1 MPKTFHKSA
10 LLTLFIATVVF
21 VSGAGADDMNLPDM
35 GSPADAIL
43 NTNEEAQYGRQ
54 IMRDIRNSGM
64 VVEDPLVNE
73 YINEIGSRIAA
84 QTSDGDHDFTFFVI
98 EDQRINAF
106 ALPGGYIGVHTGLLE
121 ATRSE
126 DELAG
131 VVAHEVAHV
140 SQRHIARAIHASSR
154 QSLLSTAIMLGAM
167 IAGAAGASSDVMQA
181 GIAVAQGTAAQSQIN
196 FTRSNEHEADR
207 VGIAALA
214 DAGFDPY
221 GMASFFD
228 VMSRQN
234 SRAPDERSPAFLMTH
249 PVTSSRIAEAR
260 DRARQFPL
268 VRTEDSISYGIAKI
282 RMIVDRFETPQEAV
296 EYFERRPYQNQ
307 NDLERYGRLLAYLG
321 DGEYYQALDIVE
333 NLAYKNPGVIAY
345 HIAMGDTQVLLGR
358 HEDAIKTFE
367 KAIKLFPRNV
377 PLVIA
382 YSERLLEMDQAVK
395 AHTLLLDLLNNV
407 PPTPNQARL
416 IARAASE
423 AGESAESLYY
433 LSEYRLM
440 IGDLVGGITYLQQAL
455 QLPELQ
461 EIQRIRFE
469 SRIDFIRE
477 FMTEE
482 QLRRMQRPPP
492 SSKSARNDVQQ

>member
-1 MPKTFHKSA
+1 MSKFESKSA
-10 LLTLFIATVVF
+10 LLSLVIAAVVF
-21 VSGAGADDMNLPDM
+21 VSGAGADEINLPDM

-43 NTNEEAQYGRQ
+43 SSNEEARIGRA
-54 IMRDIRNSGM
+54 IMRDIRNSGQ

-73 YINEIGSRIAA
+73 YINEIGNKVAA
-84 QTSDGDHDFTFFVI
+84 QTNDGDHDFTFFVI
-98 EDQRINAF
+98 EDHRINAF

-131 VVAHEVAHV
+131 VLAHEVAHV
-140 SQRHIARAIHASSR
+140 TQRHIARAIHANSR
-154 QSLLSTAIMLGAM
+154 QSLLSTAIMLGAL
-167 IAGAAGASSDVMQA
+167 IAGAAGGGSDVMQA
-181 GIAVAQGTAAQSQIN
+181 GMAVAQGTAAQQQIN

-221 GMASFFD
+221 GMASFFN
-228 VMSRQN
+228 VMSRQT
-234 SRAPDERSPAFLMTH
+234 SRAPDERAPEFLMTH

-260 DRARQFPL
+260 DRARQFPQ
-268 VRTEDSISYGIAKI
+268 VRTDDSISYGIARV
-282 RMIVDRFETPQEAV
+282 RMIVDRFETSKEAV
-296 EYFERRPYQNQ
+296 AYFEKRPYQNQ
-307 NDLERYGRLLAYLG
+307 NDLERYGRLLAYLR
-321 DGEYYQALDIVE
+321 DGSYWQALDIIE
-333 NLAYKNPGVIAY
+333 NLVERNPDVIAY
-345 HIAMGDTQVLLGR
+345 HIALGDTQVLLGR
-358 HEDAIKTFE
+358 HDEALKTFE
-367 KAIKLFPRNV
+367 EAIELFPRNV

-382 YSERLLEMDQAVK
+382 YGERLLDLEQPKK
-395 AHTLLLDLLNNV
+395 AHEILLDLLNNV
-407 PPTPNQARL
+407 PPTPDQARL

-423 AGESAESLYY
+423 AGENAESLYY

-440 IGDLVGGITYLQQAL
+440 IGDLVGGISYLQQAL

-469 SRIDFIRE
+469 ARIDFIRE

-482 QLRRMQRPPP
+482 QLRRMQQARP
-492 SSKSARNDVQQ
+492 SGKSARNVS